1 MAVHENGSKG
11 KRSRQIG
18 KTNKTTTLH
27 VHHHLCY
34 ISLPPPHYLYVKF
47 PSTYIYKAL
56 LAPEKDELFFLL
68 LNWVQSPKMK
78 LQENSPKFDIV
89 VTREIKKGKQ
99 KETLKYF
106 SILVAKARLTRKIPE
121 RK

>member
-1 MAVHENGSKG
+1 
-11 KRSRQIG
+11 
-18 KTNKTTTLH
+18 
-27 VHHHLCY
+27 
-34 ISLPPPHYLYVKF
+34 
-47 PSTYIYKAL
+47 
-56 LAPEKDELFFLL
+56 
-68 LNWVQSPKMK
+68 MK